1 MRETRGHATVN
12 CQRCCSRHRRNGSP
26 GRRFFLTWRESFCRR
41 CAHPHV
47 LQGTA
52 PLTLTTTW
60 SLPVFPFVIATRTGD
75 DEVSWEPGTGGSAVL
90 ARQRQ
95 GEVRVPALRC
105 AVCRECVCTIIFH
118 CARVCSLL
126 PFPLCISLH
135 LFSSNNFFY
144 C

>member
-1 MRETRGHATVN
+1 MPTHTY
-12 CQRCCSRHRRNGSP
+12 SS
-26 GRRFFLTWRESFCRR
+26 
-41 CAHPHV
+41 

-105 AVCRECVCTIIFH
+105 AVCRGCVPSFFTVRACV
-118 CARVCSLL
+118 RCSL
-126 PFPLCISLH
+126 FPSASPCTFFPVTTFFIVERETATTFLRDLYGG
-135 LFSSNNFFY
+135 SNFLAT
-144 C
+144 CVLMQCQIMC